1 MDVGIILDNRPSY
14 NDLRNI
20 YDKYFSLQRI
30 DGDIDNKFALISL
43 ICLLT
48 DAQRKKSP
56 GVTCYSIIK
65 KVLSIIKLE
74 IPDDY
79 CEGLAIICEDFMIGT
94 NKYNSCGLKSSKEV
108 IEKIGQILA
117 NWLPF

>member
-1 MDVGIILDNRPSY
+1 MVDYAAKLASIARDRDDVE
-14 NDLRNI
+14 
-20 YDKYFSLQRI
+20 RI
-30 DGDIDNKFALISL
+30 NNVYIDIDNKFALISL

-94 NKYNSCGLKSSKEV
+94 NKYNSCGLKSSKEI